1 MSKVSASP
9 GSTAKIDDTAT
20 AFVRTNAEGKS
31 WTVGNTLVEREI
43 RFDPKVGLYTE
54 SWRHKVTGKDFLK
67 QLDTDLPGGPETR
80 WGAEFSFQA
89 DNTHLAGA
97 TRGPSADFD
106 WVASRNARHRSR
118 REAAGGQAK
127 EHEQAA

>member
-1 MSKVSASP
+1 MQASAASLLLEGVKVPASP
-9 GSTAKIDDTAT
+9 GSPSATDATAE

-43 RFDPKVGLYTE
+43 RFDPKAGLYTE
-54 SWRHKVTGKDFLK
+54 SWLHKLTGKNFLK
-67 QLDTDLPGGPETR
+67 QLDTDLPWGPETK

-89 DNTHLAGA
+89 DGAHLAGA

-106 WVASRNARHRSR
+106 WVGA
-118 REAAGGQAK
+118 
-127 EHEQAA
+127 